1 MAPDESRA
9 RRWRRV
15 EEVFRGALELPE
27 AEREAYLEAACEG
40 DSKLHREVEELLR
53 SDAEAAEGDFIA
65 SAVRAGEVLLGK
77 AEEEQPLPPRFGK
90 YTVESRLG
98 AGGFGVVYRGLD
110 PQLQR
115 PVAIKAC
122 TSFDE
127 GLRKR
132 FYREARIAAGLRH
145 PNITTVHELGVEEGV
160 PFLVQEL
167 LDGEDLRQIIQA
179 GRRLPL
185 ATWVDVLIQVARG
198 LDHAHRSGVLH
209 RDVKPANV
217 RLLPDGT
224 VKLMDFGI
232 AKLLGA
238 DTGLTGTGTTLGTVG
253 YLAPEQLRSEPVDER
268 VDVFA
273 FGVLAYELLGGRR
286 PFRGDD
292 FSQVSYQL
300 LYEQP
305 PPLSQLC
312 PGCPA
317 PLVELVHQCLAK
329 ERADRPGSFGP
340 LVARLVALDVSS
352 QELSGSGAS
361 APPRSIE
368 PLARSRRRL
377 WAVLALVVGLV
388 AVGWLG
394 SWWPVSEEGGTSPKP
409 LVSEVSEE
417 GGTSSEEGGTSSEE
431 GGTSSEEGGTS
442 SEVGGTLPE
451 SLSEEGGTPP
461 GRTPPGPAVSEV
473 GGTSSGTSSEVGGT
487 PMASPV
493 SEVGGT
499 SSTGGPSATRI
510 EITEPSKESSD
521 LENEPLA
528 GPEEPSVEER
538 ARDVLPAKP
547 AIEPASSDSQ
557 SSTFPD
563 AGRVTSSLPESAEE
577 EPAAPPA
584 DFASA
589 LAASDMRHGD
599 LITGDEPG
607 VEAPRLLER
616 PQPEYPARALR
627 RRIEGQVVVKVLVGE
642 TGEVLQAIAPGR
654 DEHGFL
660 AAARRAA
667 REARF
672 DPATR
677 DGIPG
682 RMWINLPFDF
692 TLE

>member
-1 MAPDESRA
+1 MSQDDSRT

-15 EEVFRGALELPE
+15 EDLFRGALELPE

-40 DSKLHREVEELLR
+40 DSGLREEVEDLLR

-65 SAVRAGEVLLGK
+65 SAVRAGESLLGQD
-77 AEEEQPLPPRFGK
+77 EGQTLPLRFGK
-90 YTVESRLG
+90 YEVESRLG
-98 AGGFGVVYRGLD
+98 EGGFGVVYKGLD

-167 LDGEDLRQIIQA
+167 LDGEDLRQTIRDD
-179 GRRLPL
+179 RRLPL
-185 ATWVDVLIQVARG
+185 ATIVDVLIQIARG
-198 LDHAHRSGVLH
+198 LAHAHQAGVLH

-217 RLLPDGT
+217 RILPDGT

-253 YLAPEQLRSEPVDER
+253 YLAPEQLRSEAVDER

-273 FGVLAYELLGGRR
+273 FGVVAYELLGGRR

-300 LYEQP
+300 LYEEP
-305 PPLSQLC
+305 PSLSELC

-317 PLVELVHQCLAK
+317 SLVALVHECLAK
-329 ERADRPGSFGP
+329 DRVGRPGSFGS
-340 LVARLVALDVSS
+340 LAERLANLDLSS
-352 QELSGSGAS
+352 QELPGSS
-361 APPRSIE
+361 ATEAPRPTEPPI
-368 PLARSRRRL
+368 RSRRRL
-377 WAVLALVVGLV
+377 WSGMALVVGLGGL
-388 AVGWLG
+388 GWLG
-394 SWWPVSEEGGTSPKP
+394 SQWPVSEEGGTWSSPP
-409 LVSEVSEE
+409 RAPVSEKGGTSSGTSGGDLSAEDGPSSALPVSEEGGTLSSTVSEEGGTVSEE
-417 GGTSSEEGGTSSEE
+417 GGTSASTSATGGEDPAPRIPVTETSQEIVTPEDESFPDLGETPFAE
-431 GGTSSEEGGTS
+431 RVLEVEVAEAGMEPAAADRGARIP
-442 SEVGGTLPE
+442 EVGSLP
-451 SLSEEGGTPP
+451 PDP
-461 GRTPPGPAVSEV
+461 
-473 GGTSSGTSSEVGGT
+473 
-487 PMASPV
+487 
-493 SEVGGT
+493 
-499 SSTGGPSATRI
+499 
-510 EITEPSKESSD
+510 
-521 LENEPLA
+521 
-528 GPEEPSVEER
+528 
-538 ARDVLPAKP
+538 
-547 AIEPASSDSQ
+547 Q
-557 SSTFPD
+557 SSTIPD
-563 AGRVTSSLPESAEE
+563 IEPEAPSLRGPAQE
-577 EPAAPPA
+577 EPAAAPVEPGP
-584 DFASA
+584 
-589 LAASDMRHGD
+589 LAESTASDMRRGD
-599 LITGDEPG
+599 LITGEGAG

-627 RRIEGQVVVKVLVGE
+627 RQIEGQVVVKVLVDE
-642 TGEVLQAIAPGR
+642 TGKVLQAIAPGK

-667 REARF
+667 RGARF
-672 DPATR
+672 EPASR
-677 DGIPG
+677 NGVPG